1 MKRRDTR
8 VTVDPPA
15 RLLVY
20 AAADWLALVDVAAYD
35 PDRLRSTS
43 GGVPYGEPSRTLE
56 QWTGDQAWTFWLGAR
71 LAWHKEHGWPGRL
84 GHLDLLQDSLAAKR
98 ALV

>member
-1 MKRRDTR
+1 MKRRDLR

-15 RLLVY
+15 KLLAY

-35 PDRLRSTS
+35 PDRFR
-43 GGVPYGEPSRTLE
+43 GVTDGEPHGEPSRTLE
-56 QWTGDQAWTFWLGAR
+56 QWTGDQAWTLWLGAR
-71 LAWHKEHGWPGRL
+71 LAWHKQHGWPGGL
-84 GHLDLLQDSLAAKR
+84 GHLDMLVDSLAAKR